1 MPAAT
6 SFADVIRDWESL
18 LAAHTDNVEV
28 LAPAEAQRRALE
40 EFLPKARELKAR
52 QESHDATKQQTTQ
65 EITALVKDGRE
76 AARRLRNAVKANMGT
91 KNERL
96 TQFKIAP
103 IRPRGARKT
112 KSPGTPPPDGSAAQP
127 PPKPPGFKFQG

>member
-6 SFADVIRDWESL
+6 SFADVIRDWERL
-18 LAAHTDNVEV
+18 MAAHTDNAEI
-28 LAPAEAQRRALE
+28 LAAAEAQRRALE

-52 QESHDATKQQTTQ
+52 QESHDATKKQITQ
-65 EITALVKDGRE
+65 EIKALVKDGRE

-96 TQFKIAP
+96 TQFNIAP
-103 IRPRGARKT
+103 IRERGARKT
-112 KSPGTPPPDGSAAQP
+112 KSPGTPPPDGSAAAP
-127 PPKPPGFKFQG
+127 PPVTPAEK